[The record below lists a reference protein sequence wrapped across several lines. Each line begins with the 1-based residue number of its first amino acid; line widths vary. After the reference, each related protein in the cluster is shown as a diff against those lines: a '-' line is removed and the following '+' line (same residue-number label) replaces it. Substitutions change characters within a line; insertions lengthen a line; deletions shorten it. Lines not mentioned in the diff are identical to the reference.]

1 MFPTSVPVPDMEIVS
16 HQTSGFEW
24 MQIRSVSWVGMP
36 DEKAGHDL
44 EIMLESGNSVPL
56 GSKRRPGKG
65 ASILSPPH
73 PQCLPVFLSYALN
86 QCWWRI

>member
-1 MFPTSVPVPDMEIVS
+1 MFPTSVSVPDMEIVS

-44 EIMLESGNSVPL
+44 EIMLESGNSVPWAAR
-56 GSKRRPGKG
+56 GGRGRAQ
-65 ASILSPPH
+65 ASSAH
-73 PQCLPVFLSYALN
+73 PTPTPALPVIKRTRAWS
-86 QCWWRI
+86 I